1 MLYTC
6 TYYLCIIY
14 VWYILYTCNVYLC
27 SVIMHIT
34 LHNYLKKNENCN
46 LPDQDS

>member
-1 MLYTC
+1 
-6 TYYLCIIY
+6 
-14 VWYILYTCNVYLC
+14 
-27 SVIMHIT
+27 MHIT